1 MYERFDR
8 GFLTHTANARPYW
21 GGDVSITNLRPAPRR
36 NAATG
41 ANLRDRIARL
51 IAAIAGR

>member
-36 NAATG
+36 NGAAG
-41 ANLRDRIARL
+41 ASLRDTVVKL